1 MGASMAS
8 IRNARLI
15 PIEIGGGVAASRPDQ
30 VYAWP
35 GMTIV
40 KDGELLAVAS
50 ERKFHIC
57 PFGRIVIV
65 RSLNGGV
72 TWDIPQEI
80 YNSELDDRHPSLVT
94 MPDGTIICSFFT
106 VNFWMTPA
114 HITEDW
120 KPRAARVTDRLL
132 EEVLGD
138 WLIRS
143 FDGGN
148 TWEGTPHR
156 MPDGGSLH
164 ASPCVFESGV
174 LGCFGYER
182 EHGSVKLYFYTS
194 LDKGV
199 SWERKGEGPV
209 TGLVTG
215 TFAWMP
221 WQLARG
227 AETITTPLTMRSIL
241 ELGDG
246 SLLAVF
252 GGAGGLLF
260 QSSSKD
266 GGASWTSLTETQIW
280 GFPPHLLR
288 LREGPIMCSYGY
300 RKEPCSVRATLSY
313 DDGLTWDIDGTI
325 IIDQWADNPD
335 MGYPVAAEPMP
346 GELAFVYYLTRKP
359 VAPGKENKDM
369 VPGSSPEGL
378 LYKRFQCKL

>member
-1 MGASMAS
+1 
-8 IRNARLI
+8 
-15 PIEIGGGVAASRPDQ
+15 
-30 VYAWP
+30 
-35 GMTIV
+35 
-40 KDGELLAVAS
+40 
-50 ERKFHIC
+50 
-57 PFGRIVIV
+57 
-65 RSLNGGV
+65 
-72 TWDIPQEI
+72 
-80 YNSELDDRHPSLVT
+80 
-94 MPDGTIICSFFT
+94 MP
-106 VNFWMTPA
+106 N
-114 HITEDW
+114 
-120 KPRAARVTDRLL
+120 
-132 EEVLGD
+132 
-138 WLIRS
+138 
-143 FDGGN
+143 
-148 TWEGTPHR
+148 
-156 MPDGGSLH
+156 GGSLH